1 MTTKQRENQTKTVMY
16 TDIAIAPGFNV
27 RKKFDNIDDLMGS
40 IKKHGLLQP
49 LVVREGAGDTKYF
62 LVAGER
68 RYRALGK
75 LGVTKVPVTVVAEG
89 SRELAAIN
97 LIENLQRENLDPL
110 EEAEGIQAYM
120 DKYKVSQTEFA
131 DEFNL
136 SVPYVNQRLSL
147 LNKAAPEVKKAVQAG
162 ELTTTHARALVSL
175 PQEQQK
181 EVVAKIRKESKATGK
196 MPSTAEVK
204 DAADK
209 LKVQNK
215 KKKEKE
221 EGTAPAPKR
230 GRPKKDQHLE
240 ADAAP
245 DVLPYEGVE
254 YELRSDEDI
263 FEQLELLVERARRA
277 KTPDAKQQ
285 LRAQVAALE
294 WVLSIRESF

>member
-1 MTTKQRENQTKTVMY
+1 LY
-16 TDIAIAPGFNV
+16 ADIALAPGFNV
-27 RKKFDNIDDLMGS
+27 RKKFDNIDDLAGS

-75 LGVTKVPVTVVAEG
+75 LGITKVPVTVVAEG
-89 SRELAAIN
+89 SRELAALN

-221 EGTAPAPKR
+221 TGEQAPKR

-240 ADAAP
+240 ADAPLDA
-245 DVLPYEGVE
+245 LPYEGVE
-254 YELRSDEDI
+254 YELRNDEEI

-294 WVLSIRESF
+294 WVLSIREAF

>member
-1 MTTKQRENQTKTVMY
+1 MTTKQRENQSKTVLY
-16 TDIAIAPGFNV
+16 ADIALAPGFNV
-27 RKKFDNIDDLMGS
+27 RKKFDNIDDLAGS

-75 LGVTKVPVTVVAEG
+75 LGITKVPVTVVAEG
-89 SRELAAIN
+89 SRELAALN

-221 EGTAPAPKR
+221 TGEQAPKR

-240 ADAAP
+240 ADAPLDA
-245 DVLPYEGVE
+245 LPYEGVE
-254 YELRSDEDI
+254 YELRNDEEI

-294 WVLSIRESF
+294 WVLSIREAF